1 MFFGEGVGNKYICMS
16 FFFIYLFFYKII
28 INLPENA
35 KNNPSVLNEEYW

>member
-16 FFFIYLFFYKII
+16 FFFFFYKII

>member
-16 FFFIYLFFYKII
+16 FFFYKII